1 MSEWKTVAVERDGD
15 VAIVSL
21 NRPHKR
27 NAMNPQL
34 HLDMADVLETL
45 RYDPA
50 SKVVVITGTGESFC
64 AGMDLKEFFVEL
76 KDNPAEFDRIFRIA
90 TEWRYRTLRYYPKP
104 TICMVNGYCFGG
116 AFTIVEACD
125 LAFVAKEATLG
136 LSEVNFKHYP
146 GGSVSKSLANLF
158 RPRDALFLAMTG
170 RPFKGDRA
178 AEIGFVNEAIPAADL
193 RREVLAIAHELAQ
206 KDPDALQACKEGY
219 RFSLEMSAEAA
230 LNFAAAK
237 SDQLTLRQQGS
248 WRSEGIGDFLEGK
261 YRPGLGGHEQAAKK
275 KTLS

>member
-1 MSEWKTVAVERDGD
+1 MSETKTVTVELDGS

-27 NAMNPQL
+27 NAMSPQL
-34 HLDMADVLETL
+34 HIDMAETLEKL
-45 RYDPA
+45 RYDIA
-50 SKVVVITGTGESFC
+50 SKVLVVTGAGESFC

-76 KDNPAEFDRIFRIA
+76 KDKPAEFDRIFRLA

-104 TICMVNGYCFGG
+104 TICMINGYCFGG

-136 LSEVNFKHYP
+136 LSEINFKHYP
-146 GGSVSKSLANLF
+146 GGSVSKSLANLL

-170 RPFKGDRA
+170 RTFKGDKA
-178 AEIGFVNEAIPAADL
+178 KEIGLVNDAYPATDL
-193 RREVLAIAHELAQ
+193 RREVMAIAHEIAQ

-237 SDQLTLRQQGS
+237 SDQLTLRQKDS

-261 YRPGLGGHEQAAKK
+261 YRPGLGGHEQAAK
-275 KTLS
+275 S